1 MTAHESRSVAQQL
14 ADLGYTQPVVKRHG
28 MRVSPI
34 KRTSSL
40 DNTPHRQQVQSEES
54 YYDAFERTLLKHDC
68 WFFHP
73 KTSNYTRRH
82 RGQKGYP
89 DYTVFGVGWVA
100 WVELKA
106 TSLATGKDGRLA
118 AEQRTYK
125 DFIERAGQ
133 EHIVFTLPRDWHAI
147 DVWLNEKTGKDI
159 WGVWSQGR

>member
-1 MTAHESRSVAQQL
+1 MTSIRAQLEAMGQQL
-14 ADLGYTQPVVKRHG
+14 AVPKRNG
-28 MRVSPI
+28 IKVSPM

-40 DNTPHRQQVQSEES
+40 DSTPYKQQVRTEET
-54 YYDAFERTLLKHDC
+54 YYEAFEDTLLKYDC

-73 KTSNYTRRH
+73 TTSHFTRRH

-89 DYTVFGVGWVA
+89 DYTVFGPGWVA

-125 DFIERAGQ
+125 EFIERSGG
-133 EHIVFTLPRDWHAI
+133 EYRVFTLPADWKAI
-147 DVWLNEKTGKDI
+147 DAWLEARNDTLRRRGLI
-159 WGVWSQGR
+159 Q